1 MSIGCDQQRSAG
13 PRSRARHDRRQP
25 QHPVRAVAVH
35 AGPEVNII
43 CRQLANIIP
52 GQVAA
57 SPVKGSS
64 SSSTGL
70 GTVGLAVTGGQFF
83 NHLSSPQGDLAL
95 ANEGPSLDS
104 CFGHSAGGGSY
115 HYHANIACTEAGAA
129 TGANNPDSCVQIG
142 YYSDGVPVYGLCKT
156 TAGVAMTSCYS
167 LNSGATTVSVNTAGG
182 SFSGIGTT
190 ATDYSY
196 DSVGAAG
203 LGRNYVECQAG
214 LSGGSCNLDEAS
226 GAVHPTT
233 GQYSYFMT
241 ADYPWTPIV
250 YFGSEGKQSLCSA
263 A

>member
-1 MSIGCDQQRSAG
+1 M
-13 PRSRARHDRRQP
+13 
-25 QHPVRAVAVH
+25 
-35 AGPEVNII
+35 
-43 CRQLANIIP
+43 ANIIP
-52 GQVAA
+52 GQVAT

-64 SSSTGL
+64 SSATGL

-167 LNSGATTVSVNTAGG
+167 LNSGATTVSVTTAGG

-190 ATDYSY
+190 ASDYSY
-196 DSVGAAG
+196 DLVGAPANLVLAG
-203 LGRNYVECQAG
+203 IVLQAA
-214 LSGGSCNLDEAS
+214 LSAGSCNLDEAS